1 MGWPVSSWSL
11 ILWPHSSGPLGSA
24 SCFHYALDLAS
35 WIEGFMGGIPY
46 VAQMNPANPSAA
58 GRAQLMEH
66 VVNLFDK
73 AK

>member
-1 MGWPVSSWSL
+1 
-11 ILWPHSSGPLGSA
+11 
-24 SCFHYALDLAS
+24 
-35 WIEGFMGGIPY
+35 MGGIPY

>member
-1 MGWPVSSWSL
+1 MNTITLSELQNAGVTRQIAVSWQQFYS
-11 ILWPHSSGPLGSA
+11 
-24 SCFHYALDLAS
+24 
-35 WIEGFMGGIPY
+35 Y

-58 GRAQLMEH
+58 DRAELMQF